1 MPFRFVAAFLVT
13 SMSWAQIPTTPAIS
27 DSHADTGAITIPQG
41 TLVALKLITTI
52 KSKSTHPGDSVR
64 AVVAFPLAIGTHV
77 AIPAG
82 TYVEGSVEKVN
93 ARAGK
98 VQLRFTHLLFAN
110 GYMVPLVA
118 INTQAAIT
126 KQDFPSDP
134 SDLIADARE
143 GAPYLGEAF
152 ANTGQTYPQPPPL
165 PSVGPSPAKIAAI
178 GIGISAGITVLL
190 IALTHHRAASADYV
204 LFDSGWQFQ
213 MALQEPL
220 VLNVAQI
227 SAAA

>member
-1 MPFRFVAAFLVT
+1 MPLRFVAAFLVA
-13 SMSWAQIPTTPAIS
+13 SMSCAQIPATSPSSESKT
-27 DSHADTGAITIPQG
+27 DTGTITVPQG
-41 TLVALKLITTI
+41 SLVALKLITTI

-64 AVVAFPLAIGTHV
+64 AVVAFPLAIGAQV

-82 TYVEGSVEKVN
+82 TYVEGSVEKVD
-93 ARAGK
+93 AHRGK
-98 VQLRFTHLLFAN
+98 VQLRFTHLLYAN
-110 GYMVPLVA
+110 GSTVPLVA

-126 KQDFPSDP
+126 KPNLSFDS
-134 SDLIADARE
+134 SNLIADARD

-152 ANTGQTYPQPPPL
+152 AAPGQTYPQPPPL
-165 PSVGPSPAKIAAI
+165 PSVGPSPGKIAAI
-178 GIGISAGITVLL
+178 GIGISAGITVLFL
-190 IALTHHRAASADYV
+190 ILAHHHAASADYV
-204 LFDSGWQFQ
+204 LLDSGWQFQ

>member
-1 MPFRFVAAFLVT
+1 MPFRFVAAFLVA
-13 SMSWAQIPTTPAIS
+13 SMSWVQIPTTPAS
-27 DSHADTGAITIPQG
+27 SESHTDAGTITVPQG

-82 TYVEGSVEKVN
+82 AYVEGSVEKVD
-93 ARAGK
+93 AHRGK
-98 VQLRFTHLLFAN
+98 VQLRFTHLLYAN
-110 GYMVPLVA
+110 GYTVPLVA

-126 KQDFPSDP
+126 KPDLSTDS
-134 SDLIADARE
+134 SDLIADARD

-152 ANTGQTYPQPPPL
+152 AAPGQTYPQPPPL
-165 PSVGPSPAKIAAI
+165 PTVGPSPGKIAAI
-178 GIGISAGITVLL
+178 GIGISAGLTVLL
-190 IALTHHRAASADYV
+190 ITLAHHHAASADYV

-213 MALQEPL
+213 MALQEPV
-220 VLNVAQI
+220 VLDAAQI